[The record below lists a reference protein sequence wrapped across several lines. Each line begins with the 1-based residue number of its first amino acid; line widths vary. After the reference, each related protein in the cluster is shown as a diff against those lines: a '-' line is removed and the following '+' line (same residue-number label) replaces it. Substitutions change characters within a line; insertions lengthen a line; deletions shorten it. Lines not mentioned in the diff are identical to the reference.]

1 MIHKSVKA
9 VVGAFN
15 ISENVKIWQSF
26 VCSSSSPPLALAVL
40 LLVSVRLM
48 VRMAQVTSGE
58 AEQRT
63 RHVRSPGDTGR
74 HNTPITT
81 RTFVQV
87 THLPSD
93 IVSAVVVLH
102 SAQQSSGC
110 CLWKRNCNQIT
121 SCFHSFCNIV
131 K

>member
-1 MIHKSVKA
+1 MSK
-9 VVGAFN
+9 N
-15 ISENVKIWQSF
+15 LKIWQSF
-26 VCSSSSPPLALAVL
+26 VCSSSIRTLTLAVL
-40 LLVSVRLM
+40 VLVSVTMM

-58 AEQRT
+58 AELWT

-102 SAQQSSGC
+102 SAQQPCCC
-110 CLWKRNCNQIT
+110 CL
-121 SCFHSFCNIV
+121 
-131 K
+131 